1 MSLLVIAMIFG
12 MDAFSFAAETT
23 EEAAFARATAVDA
36 SMVSVTEEGA
46 ELSDV
51 WYGDSV
57 EIDGWHMPDEARKFY
72 KDGVIECY
80 GKWYVDPTNSA
91 IGTESIGYLQ
101 GSTASRDLSIKID
114 TSGNED
120 TTIREKD
127 GFGETTH
134 IYIPEDTGVGLQIYA
149 ASLEDRERINPNN
162 KLTLTLASN
171 NDPRAVSGY
180 SYLHYSNDP
189 AYETV
194 YVKTDED
201 FDKWAASVCREGV
214 KYSLDLSKKDEYVT
228 CTFFEDEEYLS
239 KRTGSFGYVTREFR
253 GGSISYNSFASF
265 LTYTHKN
272 PVELNMMVNLDYG
285 DFILPTPV
293 KKFKLKH
300 KKKWG
305 NKVRIYISKLH
316 SGGKQGKALIKEINK
331 ANLEITIYP
340 YDLSGNEY
348 GNSHVSCKKFDQK
361 GNGKQVLTLQEEY
374 FDKMKTF
381 TLKNGKSDGW
391 GGNIELTPSSNGVT
405 VSGSNMF
412 TGYISR

>member
-1 MSLLVIAMIFG
+1 MKMRTRNVTVILLVIAMIFG

-36 SMVSVTEEGA
+36 SMVSVTEAGA
-46 ELSDV
+46 ELSV

-80 GKWYVDPTNSA
+80 GKWYVDPTTSA

-101 GSTASRDLSIKID
+101 GSTASRDLRIKID

-120 TTIREKD
+120 FTKTTSD
-127 GFGETTH
+127 GGSQTMQYFPGGDVRFE
-134 IYIPEDTGVGLQIYA
+134 IYA

-171 NDPRAVSGY
+171 NDLRAGYGY
-180 SYLHYSNDP
+180 SYLDNVLS
-189 AYETV
+189 
-194 YVKTDED
+194 DED
-201 FDKWAASVCREGV
+201 FDRWAASVCREGV

-239 KRTGSFGYVTREFR
+239 KRTDSFGYVTRKFR

-265 LTYTHKN
+265 PTYTHKN

-340 YDLSGNEY
+340 YDLISGNEY
-348 GNSHVSCKKFDQK
+348 SNSHVSFKKFNQK

-374 FDKMKTF
+374 FEKMKTF

-391 GGNIELTPSSNGVT
+391 GGKIELTPSGNGVT